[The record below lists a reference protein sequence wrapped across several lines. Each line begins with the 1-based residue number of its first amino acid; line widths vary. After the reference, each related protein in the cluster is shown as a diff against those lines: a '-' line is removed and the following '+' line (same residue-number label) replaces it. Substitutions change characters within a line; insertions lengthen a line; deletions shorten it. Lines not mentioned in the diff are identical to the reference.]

1 MRSSNSA
8 AQNPKEVTQMVKRG
22 KKHIQKTPA
31 RQALQATHPEPNKI
45 GASTPYDFE
54 GNNLTPYGGL
64 LPVATMLEKIGFQQ
78 LLEATIT
85 GKRVMRVMSMLMY
98 AIVFVVGVY

>member
-31 RQALQATHPEPNKI
+31 RQALQAAHPEPNQI
-45 GASTPYDFE
+45 GASTPCDSE
-54 GNNLTPYGGL
+54 GNNLRRYGGL
-64 LPVATMLEKIGFQQ
+64 LPVAAMLEKRGFQQ
-78 LLEATIT
+78 LLEASSTS
-85 GKRVMRVMSMLMY
+85 KRVTRVLRLSEPALGRG
-98 AIVFVVGVY
+98 FGF